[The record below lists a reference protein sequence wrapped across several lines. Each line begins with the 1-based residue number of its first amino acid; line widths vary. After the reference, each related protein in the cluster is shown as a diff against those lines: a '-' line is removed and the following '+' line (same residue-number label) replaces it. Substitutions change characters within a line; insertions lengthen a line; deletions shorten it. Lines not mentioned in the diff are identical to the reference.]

1 MPEQVV
7 PLSELSRD
15 LPEPAAGWA
24 AEMAA
29 RGVEVVL
36 DDLGRAA
43 ISRRAARLLFTE
55 HLAQEELAAR
65 KRAEIEQRAVEA
77 HQQFLASLPAGIPAG
92 MVPVG
97 VTAGQLMMLA
107 DPERQGS
114 RRESVVEHALA
125 NEGTAVYHPIRG
137 EQANQ

>member
-15 LPEPAAGWA
+15 LPEPPAGWA
-24 AEMAA
+24 AEMAG

-55 HLAQEELAAR
+55 HLAEQELAAR

-92 MVPVG
+92 AVPEG
-97 VTAGQLMMLA
+97 ISAGQLMMLS
-107 DPERQGS
+107 DPERQRA
-114 RRESVVEHALA
+114 RRESPLEHALQ
-125 NEGTAVYHPIRG
+125 NSGSAVFHPIREEG
-137 EQANQ
+137 ANQ

>member
-15 LPEPAAGWA
+15 LPEPAGGWA
-24 AEMAA
+24 AAMAG

-43 ISRRAARLLFTE
+43 ISRPAARLLFTE

-65 KRAEIEQRAVEA
+65 HRAEIEQRAVEA
-77 HQQFLASLPAGIPAG
+77 HRRFRASLPAGIPAG
-92 MVPVG
+92 AVPEG
-97 VTAGQLMMLA
+97 LSAGQLMMLS

-125 NEGTAVYHPIRG
+125 NEGTAVYHPIQP
-137 EQANQ
+137 EPVDP